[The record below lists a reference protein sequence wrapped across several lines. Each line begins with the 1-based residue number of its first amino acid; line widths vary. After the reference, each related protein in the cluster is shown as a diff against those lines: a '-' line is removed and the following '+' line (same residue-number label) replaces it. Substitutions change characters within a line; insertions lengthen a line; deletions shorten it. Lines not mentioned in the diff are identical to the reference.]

1 MNRKR
6 TEKRKLIPGKRIK
19 QEENNMNEICPAA
32 VKVRTKSAEKVNV
45 EMEVNKAAIATI
57 GIAAGI
63 VGAWVLSAFVGGVI
77 ASGGILPLIMNWF
90 HAVMG

>member
-1 MNRKR
+1 
-6 TEKRKLIPGKRIK
+6 
-19 QEENNMNEICPAA
+19 MNEICPAA
-32 VKVRTKSAEKVNV
+32 VKVRTRSAEKVNVDV

-90 HAVMG
+90 HAVTG